1 LSSVYCV
8 SASAHRSARP
18 SAVMYAWRVTLLCAM
33 PRVSISDTVASAT
46 VAFAEAAQA
55 PYDKTRRQSNCPYEN
70 K

>member
-1 LSSVYCV
+1 
-8 SASAHRSARP
+8 
-18 SAVMYAWRVTLLCAM
+18 VMYAWRVTLLCAM